1 MVSTDAVERSEIRAQ
16 MIERPLRAPEVELV
30 GRMPDSA
37 FDEDHWLICY
47 GGSHYIQAT
56 KLLYHVLLHC
66 DGETSLEEIARRV
79 SEEAETELSTDQI
92 RWLVENRLSTSGL
105 LVMPPAAG
113 PDQSPATSGATGTDA
128 HADTGTSTSARPAT
142 GSAQDVKP
150 QESVTKP
157 RALRLGIRSRVPL
170 LPYKITA
177 PVTGLLQHLYWPP
190 LMIAAVILSLGINVW
205 LYRSGDVLSSVET
218 VLFTPKLAL
227 LIFFIDLGM
236 RLFHEFGHAAALR
249 RAGVP
254 YGTIGFA
261 FLIIWPV
268 FYTDVTHAYR
278 LNRAQ
283 RIRVDLGGMY
293 FQLYVI
299 IGLYVAY
306 LFTNQPA
313 LLLAILFTG
322 FSILEQFTPLIRFD
336 GYYAAADI
344 IGIPEPMSIIV
355 PYVADHLPW
364 RRHKPKRLPPM
375 RPFARIAY
383 AFYLFLMIA
392 FLIYPIFIVPIAGG
406 AILGAVVNSGKLY
419 WHEFVIAWMNH
430 DVVVQIVATLQFAM
444 WLLLPLG
451 FALITFRLLQGL
463 GKAVRGLT
471 RMALRRWSGRRVLAS
486 WAMMAVLLLG
496 TAGTAV
502 PNAYAW
508 ASQMAERRIMERMA
522 TVPPVIQPIIPGP
535 VEAQTTAGSG
545 PGQAMAQTSTAPANP
560 SSLSGGLVDPLADA
574 SVSRMIPMPMAAS
587 RVTPPRSTHVPAL
600 GDDNSG
606 QEFQLAM
613 DSRNG
618 SPVQDGPPV
627 SVPGPVVNPAPTP
640 APSPTP
646 GPSPELSP
654 SPTPDPSPTP
664 SPTPNPTPT
673 PTPNPTP
680 APTPAPSTS
689 LLSPK
694 PSSSTSPPPKEPPEN
709 SSPPSTPGPAM
720 GSAQPSDNSNA
731 SNSKKGNSSNAPSN
745 KQRPAS
751 SLLPDAEPPRRTA
764 KTSLLAPK

>member
-1 MVSTDAVERSEIRAQ
+1 

-66 DGETSLEEIARRV
+66 DGETPLEEIARRV
-79 SEEAETELSTDQI
+79 SEEAATELSTDQI
-92 RWLVENRLSTSGL
+92 RWLVENRLLTSGL
-105 LVMPPAAG
+105 LVVPAAAQ
-113 PDQSPATSGATGTDA
+113 PDRSPATPGANGTDA
-128 HADTGTSTSARPAT
+128 RASNGTSAEPAPA
-142 GSAQDVKP
+142 SAQDVKP

-205 LYRSGDVLSSVET
+205 LYRSGNVLSSVET

-227 LIFFIDLGM
+227 LIFAIDLGM
-236 RLFHEFGHAAALR
+236 RLFHEFGHASALR

-299 IGLYVAY
+299 IGLYIAY

-355 PYVADHLPW
+355 PYVTDHLPW
-364 RRHKPKRLPPM
+364 RRHKPKKLPTM
-375 RPFARIAY
+375 RPFARFAY
-383 AFYLFLMIA
+383 AIYLLLMIA
-392 FLIYPIFIVPIAGG
+392 FLIYPVFIVPIAGG
-406 AILGAVVNSGKLY
+406 AVLGAVVDSGKLY
-419 WHEFVIAWMNH
+419 WHQFVIAWMNH
-430 DVVVQIVATLQFAM
+430 DVIIQILSTLQFAM
-444 WLLLPLG
+444 WLLMPLG
-451 FALITFRLLQGL
+451 FLLIAYRLLQGL
-463 GKAVRGLT
+463 GKAGRGLT
-471 RMALRRWSGRRVLAS
+471 RMALRRWSGRRVLAI
-486 WAMMAVLLLG
+486 WAMVGVLLLG
-496 TAGTAV
+496 TVGTAV
-502 PNAYAW
+502 PNAYVW
-508 ASQMAERRIMERMA
+508 ASKVAERRLLEQTA
-522 TVPPVIQPIIPGP
+522 TVPPVIQSIVPGP
-535 VEAQTTAGSG
+535 VEAKAAGGSG
-545 PGQAMAQTSTAPANP
+545 AGQATAQASTPPADR
-560 SSLSGGLVDPLADA
+560 SSWSGGLVDPLADA
-574 SVSRMIPMPMAAS
+574 SVSRMIP
-587 RVTPPRSTHVPAL
+587 
-600 GDDNSG
+600 
-606 QEFQLAM
+606 
-613 DSRNG
+613 
-618 SPVQDGPPV
+618 
-627 SVPGPVVNPAPTP
+627 
-640 APSPTP
+640 
-646 GPSPELSP
+646 
-654 SPTPDPSPTP
+654 
-664 SPTPNPTPT
+664 
-673 PTPNPTP
+673 
-680 APTPAPSTS
+680 
-689 LLSPK
+689 
-694 PSSSTSPPPKEPPEN
+694 
-709 SSPPSTPGPAM
+709 
-720 GSAQPSDNSNA
+720 
-731 SNSKKGNSSNAPSN
+731 
-745 KQRPAS
+745 
-751 SLLPDAEPPRRTA
+751 
-764 KTSLLAPK
+764 

>member
-1 MVSTDAVERSEIRAQ
+1 MASTEAVERSENRVP
-16 MIERPLRAPEVELV
+16 MLERPLRAPEVELV
-30 GRMPDSA
+30 GRMPDTA

-66 DGETSLEEIARRV
+66 DGETSLEEIAQRV
-79 SEEAETELSTDQI
+79 SEEAEIDLSTDQI

-105 LVMPPAAG
+105 LVMPAPVEPDQPPAAPEANG
-113 PDQSPATSGATGTDA
+113 TNTGSGNGTSAGSTSTDAPAT
-128 HADTGTSTSARPAT
+128 
-142 GSAQDVKP
+142 AQ

-177 PVTGLLQHLYWPP
+177 PVTGALQHLYWPP
-190 LMIAAVILSLGINVW
+190 LMFAAVILSLGINVW

-227 LIFFIDLGM
+227 LIFAIDLGM

-299 IGLYVAY
+299 IGLYIAY
-306 LFTNQPA
+306 LLTNQPA

-355 PYVADHLPW
+355 PYVADNLPW

-375 RPFARIAY
+375 RPFARIGY
-383 AFYLFLMIA
+383 AVYLFLMIA
-392 FLIYPIFIVPIAGG
+392 FLIYPVFIVPIAGG
-406 AILGAVVNSGKLY
+406 AVLGAIVDSGKLY
-419 WHEFVIAWMNH
+419 WHEFVIAWLNH
-430 DVVVQIVATLQFAM
+430 DAVMQIVATLQFAM

-451 FALITFRLLQGL
+451 FALIAFRLLQGL
-463 GKAVRGLT
+463 GKAIRGLT
-471 RMALRRWSGRRVLAS
+471 RMALRRWSGRRVVAT
-486 WAMMAVLLLG
+486 WGMMALLLLAA
-496 TAGTAV
+496 AGMAV

-508 ASQMAERRIMERMA
+508 ASGVAERQMAAQMA
-522 TVPPVIQPIIPGP
+522 TVPPVIQAIVPGP
-535 VEAQTTAGSG
+535 VEAQTPEDPGA
-545 PGQAMAQTSTAPANP
+545 GQALTSASAPSADQHSNRATTPQVAQVP
-560 SSLSGGLVDPLADA
+560 
-574 SVSRMIPMPMAAS
+574 
-587 RVTPPRSTHVPAL
+587 PAL
-600 GDDNSG
+600 GDTNSG
-606 QEFQLAM
+606 QDYQLAM
-613 DSRNG
+613 DSGSG
-618 SPVQDGPPV
+618 SPRQDGPPAHP
-627 SVPGPVVNPAPTP
+627 SDPVAPITNPAPVTRP

-654 SPTPDPSPTP
+654 NPTPAPRPAPGPTPDPGP
-664 SPTPNPTPT
+664 SPTPTPAPST
-673 PTPNPTP
+673 SPPP

-689 LLSPK
+689 LLSPL
-694 PSSSTSPPPKEPPEN
+694 PSSSKSPPKGKQSSN
-709 SSPPSTPGPAM
+709 SSQASTPSPAQ
-720 GSAQPSDNSNA
+720 GSAHPSGNSNA
-731 SNSKKGNSSNAPSN
+731 SHSKKNGSSNTPSKN
-745 KQRPAS
+745 QQPPS
-751 SLLPDAEPPRRTA
+751 STLPDAEPPRGTA

>member
-1 MVSTDAVERSEIRAQ
+1 
-16 MIERPLRAPEVELV
+16 
-30 GRMPDSA
+30 
-37 FDEDHWLICY
+37 
-47 GGSHYIQAT
+47 
-56 KLLYHVLLHC
+56 
-66 DGETSLEEIARRV
+66 
-79 SEEAETELSTDQI
+79 
-92 RWLVENRLSTSGL
+92 LVENRLSTSGL
-105 LVMPPAAG
+105 LVMPPAAE
-113 PDQSPATSGATGTDA
+113 PEQAPATSGADGTVA
-128 HADTGTSTSARPAT
+128 QTSNSASAGPAPA
-142 GSAQDVKP
+142 SAQDVKP

-205 LYRSGDVLSSVET
+205 LYRSGNVLSSVET

-227 LIFFIDLGM
+227 LIFAIDLGM

-306 LFTNQPA
+306 LLTHQPA

-355 PYVADHLPW
+355 PYVADNLPW
-364 RRHKPKRLPPM
+364 RRHKPKRLPTM
-375 RPFARIAY
+375 RPFARVAY
-383 AFYLFLMIA
+383 AIYLLLMIA

-406 AILGAVVNSGKLY
+406 AVLGAIVDSGKLY
-419 WHEFVIAWMNH
+419 WHEFMIAWLNH
-430 DVVVQIVATLQFAM
+430 DVVIQIVATLQFAM
-444 WLLLPLG
+444 WLLMPLG
-451 FALITFRLLQGL
+451 FALIAFRLLQGL
-463 GKAVRGLT
+463 GKAVRGLS
-471 RMALRRWSGRRVLAS
+471 RMALRRWSGRRVLAT
-486 WAMMAVLLLG
+486 WAMMAVLLLA

-508 ASQMAERRIMERMA
+508 ASKVAERRLSEQMA
-522 TVPPVIQPIIPGP
+522 TVPPVIQSIVPGP
-535 VEAQTTAGSG
+535 VEAQRAGGSES
-545 PGQAMAQTSTAPANP
+545 GQAVAQASAPPVNQN
-560 SSLSGGLVDPLADA
+560 SLSGGFVDPLADA
-574 SVSRMIPMPMAAS
+574 SVSRMIPMPVAAN
-587 RVTPPRSTHVPAL
+587 RVTPPRSTQAPPAL
-600 GDDNSG
+600 GDFDPG

-613 DSRNG
+613 DPRG
-618 SPVQDGPPV
+618 GAPGQDGPPV
-627 SVPGPVVNPAPTP
+627 HAPGPVAPVIDPPPTP

-654 SPTPDPSPTP
+654 SPTPAPSPTP
-664 SPTPNPTPT
+664 SPTPDPSPSPSPTPT
-673 PTPNPTP
+673 PAPSPKPTPTP

-689 LLSPK
+689 LLAPL
-694 PSSSTSPPPKEPPEN
+694 PSASTSPPPAQ
-709 SSPPSTPGPAM
+709 SSNPSPSSTPSPAK
-720 GSAQPSDNSNA
+720 GSAKPSGSGNA
-731 SNSKKGNSSNAPSN
+731 SNSKKNNSSNA
-745 KQRPAS
+745 S
-751 SLLPDAEPPRRTA
+751 SKNGQVLPDAEPPRGTA